1 MSDVLG
7 PVPKTLED
15 ELFEKFREIERNFRE
30 RRWEPAELNGGKLS
44 EVTYCILRGYVD
56 GSFPAKSK
64 KLANFYDA
72 CLKMEK
78 EPASWGRSV
87 RIQLPRMLIALY
99 EIRNNRNVGHVGGDV
114 DPNQMDA
121 VCVLQMAK
129 WVVAE
134 LVRIFHGISL
144 AEANSLIE
152 ALSEREVSLI
162 WDTGSV
168 RRVLDN
174 SISMLDKTLV
184 LLFSSTLPLSET
196 ELIESLEHSN
206 TSVYRRD
213 VLRRA
218 HADRL
223 IEHDERAKR
232 IKISPLGIIKGR
244 NQGSSQRSNLDY
256 LRPFLIEQTNFYFP
270 ILHNIPAIRFQ
281 VRHRFAI
288 AH

>member
-1 MSDVLG
+1 MSHVLG
-7 PVPKTLED
+7 PVPRALED

-30 RRWEPAELNGGKLS
+30 RRWEPAELNGGKLC
-44 EVTYCILRGYVD
+44 EVVYCILRGHVD
-56 GSFPAKSK
+56 GSFPAKSYK
-64 KLANFYDA
+64 PLNFYDA

-114 DPNQMDA
+114 DPNHMDA
-121 VCVLQMAK
+121 VCVLHMAK
-129 WVVAE
+129 WVVSE
-134 LVRIFHGISL
+134 LVRIFHNVSL
-144 AEANSLIE
+144 AEASALVE

-162 WDTGSV
+162 WDAGSV

-174 SISMLDKTLV
+174 SLSMLEKTLV
-184 LLFSSTLPLSET
+184 LLFGSTQPLSDV

-206 TSVYRRD
+206 PSVYRRD

-223 IEHDERAKR
+223 IEYDESRKMV
-232 IKISPLGIIKGR
+232 KISPLGIRRVETK
-244 NQGSSQRSNLDY
+244 
-256 LRPFLIEQTNFYFP
+256 
-270 ILHNIPAIRFQ
+270 ILPKTQ
-281 VRHRFAI
+281 V
-288 AH
+288 